1 VDHAELSQQNQ
12 RLQQL
17 LREEAHERER
27 EAAAAVLLQQL
38 QQVDAECFEDEA
50 DVLAV

>member
-1 VDHAELSQQNQ
+1 MDHAELSQQNQ